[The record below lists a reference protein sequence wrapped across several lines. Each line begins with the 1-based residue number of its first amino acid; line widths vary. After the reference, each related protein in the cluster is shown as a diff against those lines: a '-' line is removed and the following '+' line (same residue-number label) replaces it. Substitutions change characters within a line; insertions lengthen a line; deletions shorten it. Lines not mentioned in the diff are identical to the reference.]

1 MALYWITPDKEKFP
15 EDTTDIEESDVDED
29 SIIELILQENI
40 RNMAYDFENEAV
52 YNARCGDVEEE

>member
-1 MALYWITPDKEKFP
+1 MA
-15 EDTTDIEESDVDED
+15 S
-29 SIIELILQENI
+29 QENI